1 MIILIGEFI
10 AIMIAVEKTIILALV
25 YSAITALLFTA
36 FN

>member
-10 AIMIAVEKTIILALV
+10 AIMIAVEKTIILAFV
-25 YSAITALLFTA
+25 YSTITALLFIA